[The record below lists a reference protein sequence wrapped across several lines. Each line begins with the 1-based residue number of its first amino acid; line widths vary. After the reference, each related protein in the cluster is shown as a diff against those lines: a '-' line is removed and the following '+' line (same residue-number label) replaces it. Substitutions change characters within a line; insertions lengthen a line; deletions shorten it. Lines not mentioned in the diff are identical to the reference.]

1 MDRVTKRK
9 GRGNALSLS
18 SEPDFYHLNCILLPK
33 NAKSIS
39 DPAQVMHI
47 KEVLKSQVGDSL
59 TIAELGGNIGKAT
72 ITQINHNEVLLKD
85 ITLDKKPPPKLDL
98 TVVLALPRPKV
109 LRRLIMDMT
118 SLGVNKLII
127 VNSYRSQKS
136 YWQSPLLERIDEFV
150 FEGLQQAIDT
160 VPMVVEFK
168 KRFKPF
174 VEDEFPALLED
185 KKGDGKQHHAVI
197 AHPYATQSW
206 KTYLDEVKCKTNHQD
221 TMPKV
226 LCIGAEG
233 GWIDYEVD
241 LLGKHGC
248 TSVGLGE
255 RILRTETVV
264 SVLLGHW
271 LKV

>member
-1 MDRVTKRK
+1 M
-9 GRGNALSLS
+9 
-18 SEPDFYHLNCILLPK
+18 NCILLPK
-33 NAKSIS
+33 NAKSIR
-39 DPAQVMHI
+39 DPNQITHI
-47 KEVLKSQVGDSL
+47 KEILKSKVGDSL
-59 TIAELGGNIGKAT
+59 SIGEIGGNIGRAIIAK
-72 ITQINHNEVLLKD
+72 IDEYEVLLSD
-85 ITLDKKPPPKLDL
+85 VILDKKPPAKLDL
-98 TVVLALPRPKV
+98 TVILALPRPKV

-160 VPMVVEFK
+160 VPLVVEFK

-174 VEDEFPALLED
+174 VEDEFPSLLLD
-185 KKGDGKQHHAVI
+185 KEQDNAVI
-197 AHPYATQSW
+197 AHPYASQSW
-206 KTYLDEVKCKTNHQD
+206 RAYLASRPKEP
-221 TMPKV
+221 MPKV

-241 LLGKHGC
+241 LLCQHGC
-248 TSVGLGE
+248 TAVSLGD

-264 SVLLGHW
+264 SVLLGQW
-271 LKV
+271 

>member
-1 MDRVTKRK
+1 
-9 GRGNALSLS
+9 
-18 SEPDFYHLNCILLPK
+18 LNCILLPK
-33 NAKSIS
+33 NATSIR
-39 DPAQVMHI
+39 DPKQVTHI
-47 KEVLKSQVGDSL
+47 KEILKSKVGDSL
-59 TIAELGGNIGKAT
+59 SIAEIGGNIGMAT
-72 ITQINHNEVLLKD
+72 IAHINNHEILLAD
-85 ITLDKKPPPKLDL
+85 IVLDKKPPVKLDL
-98 TVVLALPRPKV
+98 TVILALPRPKV

-160 VPMVVEFK
+160 VPLVVEFK

-174 VEDEFPALLED
+174 VEDEFPALLVD
-185 KKGDGKQHHAVI
+185 KKGDGEQSNAVI
-197 AHPYATQSW
+197 SHPYATQSW
-206 KTYLDEVKCKTNHQD
+206 KIYLDALKCKTNTKE

-241 LLGKHGC
+241 LLCQHGC
-248 TSVGLGE
+248 TSVSLGQ
-255 RILRTETVV
+255 RILRTEAVV
-264 SVLLGHW
+264 NVLLGHW
-271 LKV
+271 LKE

>member
-1 MDRVTKRK
+1 M
-9 GRGNALSLS
+9 
-18 SEPDFYHLNCILLPK
+18 NCILLPK
-33 NAKSIS
+33 NAKSIC
-39 DPAQVMHI
+39 DPKQITHI
-47 KEVLKSQVGDSL
+47 KEILKSKVGDSL
-59 TIAELGGNIGKAT
+59 TIAEMGGNIGKAT
-72 ITQINHNEVLLKD
+72 IEQINNNEILLRD
-85 ITLDKKPPPKLDL
+85 IILNIQPPAKLDL
-98 TVVLALPRPKV
+98 TVILALPRPKV
-109 LRRLIMDMT
+109 LRRLIMDMS

-160 VPMVVEFK
+160 VPLEIEFK
-168 KRFKPF
+168 KYFKPF
-174 VEDEFPALLED
+174 VEDEFPALLSD
-185 KKGDGKQHHAVI
+185 KEQGSAVI
-197 AHPYATQSW
+197 AHPYASQSW
-206 KTYLDEVKCKTNHQD
+206 KSYLDEVKCKSNNTD

-241 LLGKHGC
+241 LLCQHGC
-248 TSVGLGE
+248 TSVSLGQ

-264 SVLLGHW
+264 NVLLGHW

>member
-1 MDRVTKRK
+1 
-9 GRGNALSLS
+9 
-18 SEPDFYHLNCILLPK
+18 LNCILLPK
-33 NAKSIS
+33 NTKTIS
-39 DPAQVMHI
+39 DKEQLIHI
-47 KEVLKSQVGDSL
+47 KEVLKSKVGDSL
-59 TIAELGGNIGKAT
+59 TIGEIGGCIGKAT
-72 ITQINHNEVLLKD
+72 IAQISNDEILLSD
-85 ITLDKKPPPKLDL
+85 VTLDKKPPKKLDL

-127 VNSYRSQKS
+127 VNSYRTQKS

-160 VPMVVEFK
+160 VPLVVECK

-174 VEDEFPALLED
+174 VEDEFSALLVD
-185 KKGDGKQHHAVI
+185 NKGEKEQANAVI
-197 AHPYATQSW
+197 AHPYASQSW
-206 KTYLDEVKCKTNHQD
+206 KTYLDTANTKGS
-221 TMPKV
+221 MPKV
-226 LCIGAEG
+226 LCVGAEG

-241 LLGKHGC
+241 LLCKHGC
-248 TSVGLGE
+248 TAVSLGE

-271 LKV
+271 LEV

>member
-1 MDRVTKRK
+1 
-9 GRGNALSLS
+9 
-18 SEPDFYHLNCILLPK
+18 LNCILLPK

-39 DPAQVMHI
+39 DPNQVTHI
-47 KEVLKSQVGDSL
+47 KEILKSKVGDSL
-59 TIAELGGNIGKAT
+59 TIGEIGGNIGKAT
-72 ITQINHNEVLLKD
+72 ISEINNNEVLLRD
-85 ITLDKKPPPKLDL
+85 IILDKKPPAKLDL
-98 TVVLALPRPKV
+98 TVILALPRPKV

-160 VPMVVEFK
+160 VPPVIEFK

-174 VEDEFPALLED
+174 VEDEFPALL
-185 KKGDGKQHHAVI
+185 GDAVI
-197 AHPYATQSW
+197 AHPYASQSW
-206 KTYLDEVKCKTNHQD
+206 KSYLDSGHKE

-241 LLGKHGC
+241 LLCQHGC
-248 TSVGLGE
+248 TAVSLGQ
-255 RILRTETVV
+255 RILRTEAVV
-264 SVLLGHW
+264 NVLLGCW

>member
-1 MDRVTKRK
+1 
-9 GRGNALSLS
+9 
-18 SEPDFYHLNCILLPK
+18 LNCIILPK
-33 NAKSIS
+33 NAKSIR
-39 DPAQVMHI
+39 DLQQITHI
-47 KEVLKSQVGDSL
+47 KKILKSKVGDSL

-72 ITQINHNEVLLKD
+72 IAQINHDEVILTD
-85 ITLDKKPPPKLDL
+85 IILDKLPPAKLDL

-118 SLGVNKLII
+118 SLGVNKLIV
-127 VNSYRSQKS
+127 VNSYKSEKS

-160 VPMVVEFK
+160 VPLVVEFK

-174 VEDEFPALLED
+174 VEDEFPDLLVDED
-185 KKGDGKQHHAVI
+185 GEQSNAVI
-197 AHPYATQSW
+197 AHPYASQSW
-206 KTYLDEVKCKTNHQD
+206 KTYLDGVEGKTNN
-221 TMPKV
+221 MPKV

-241 LLGKHGC
+241 LLCTHGC
-248 TSVGLGE
+248 TSVSLGE

-264 SVLLGHW
+264 NVLLGHW
-271 LKV
+271 LEK

>member
-1 MDRVTKRK
+1 M
-9 GRGNALSLS
+9 LS
-18 SEPDFYHLNCILLPK
+18 SESYFYYLNSILLPK
-33 NAKSIS
+33 NATSIS
-39 DPAQVMHI
+39 DPQQVMHI
-47 KEVLKSQVGDSL
+47 KEVLKSQVGDRL
-59 TIAELGGNIGKAT
+59 TIGEIGGYIGKAT
-72 ITQINHNEVLLKD
+72 ITSINDNEVLLRD
-85 ITLDKKPPPKLDL
+85 VILDKKPPAKLNL

-127 VNSYRSQKS
+127 VNSYRTQKS

-160 VPMVVEFK
+160 VPLEVELK

-185 KKGDGKQHHAVI
+185 DNLDGQRKHAVI
-197 AHPYATQSW
+197 AHPYARQSW
-206 KTYLDEVKCKTNHQD
+206 KTYLDEARCKRNPKE

-241 LLGKHGC
+241 LLCQHGC
-248 TSVGLGE
+248 TAVSLGE

-264 SVLLGHW
+264 SVLVGHW
-271 LKV
+271 LEG

>member
-1 MDRVTKRK
+1 
-9 GRGNALSLS
+9 
-18 SEPDFYHLNCILLPK
+18 
-33 NAKSIS
+33 
-39 DPAQVMHI
+39 
-47 KEVLKSQVGDSL
+47 
-59 TIAELGGNIGKAT
+59 
-72 ITQINHNEVLLKD
+72 
-85 ITLDKKPPPKLDL
+85 
-98 TVVLALPRPKV
+98 
-109 LRRLIMDMT
+109 MT

-160 VPMVVEFK
+160 VPLEIEFK

-174 VEDEFPALLED
+174 VEDEFPALLLD
-185 KKGDGKQHHAVI
+185 KEQNNAVI
-197 AHPYATQSW
+197 AHPYASQSW
-206 KTYLDEVKCKTNHQD
+206 RAYLDSSRKEP
-221 TMPKV
+221 MPKV

-241 LLGKHGC
+241 LLCQHGC
-248 TSVGLGE
+248 KAVSLGE

-271 LKV
+271 LEG

>member
-1 MDRVTKRK
+1 M
-9 GRGNALSLS
+9 
-18 SEPDFYHLNCILLPK
+18 NCILLPK

-39 DPAQVMHI
+39 DEQQVRHI
-47 KEVLKSQVGDSL
+47 REVLKSKVGDTL
-59 TIAELGGNIGKAT
+59 TIGEIGGDIGRAAIAEISTDEILLSDI
-72 ITQINHNEVLLKD
+72 VLD
-85 ITLDKKPPPKLDL
+85 RKPPPKLDL
-98 TVVLALPRPKV
+98 TVILALPRPKV

-118 SLGVNKLII
+118 SLGVNRLII
-127 VNSYRSQKS
+127 INSYRTQKS

-160 VPMVVEFK
+160 VPLEVEFQ

-174 VEDEFPALLED
+174 VEDKFPALLEGH
-185 KKGDGKQHHAVI
+185 KEQANAVI

-206 KTYLDEVKCKTNHQD
+206 KSYLDGLRCNTNNTG

-233 GWIDYEVD
+233 GWIEYEVD
-241 LLGKHGC
+241 LLCKHGC
-248 TSVGLGE
+248 TSVSLGE

-264 SVLLGHW
+264 SVLLGAW
-271 LKV
+271 LEG